1 MEKVGKEDKS
11 LVLGPQ
17 TADQR
22 EGFVKE
28 EFLAKHGERLRFL
41 YCFLYQILPEVG
53 KYHPF
58 TPNFPFF
65 WQVLLHLALR
75 AVPTRAVCNRL
86 GLSVKVKNC
95 ILENGIFLNFPA

>member
-17 TADQR
+17 TADR
-22 EGFVKE
+22 RGGFVKE
-28 EFLAKHGERLRFL
+28 EFAAKHTERLRFL
-41 YCFLYQILPEVG
+41 YCPLYQIPPEVG

-58 TPNFPFF
+58 TPNFPFL

-75 AVPTRAVCNRL
+75 AVSTRPLCNRL
-86 GLSVKVKNC
+86 GVSVKVKNC
-95 ILENGIFLNFPA
+95 ILENGIFLYFPA